1 MDQDEGADAMKPTI
15 LMFLKAP
22 ERGKVKTRLA
32 AGIGVDAALEVYRR
46 LVKRQ
51 LAAVPEGWPVEIQFT
66 PVNAEL
72 EMRTWLG
79 EAAGRTFKPQ
89 CEGGLGERLEHA
101 VKEAFRA
108 GAQGVLLIG
117 GDCAELG
124 AAEFEEAA
132 LALRTHDAVIGP
144 SRDGGYY
151 LLGLADARCEVF
163 TAISWSTGVVAEQTR
178 ERLRSAQ
185 MRWTELTL
193 LRDVDTK
200 EDWEQVQDLV

>member
-1 MDQDEGADAMKPTI
+1 VDENEGTDEMKPTI
-15 LMFLKAP
+15 LIFLKAP

-32 AGIGVDAALEVYRR
+32 AGIGPDAALVAYRR
-46 LVKRQ
+46 LVERQ

-66 PVNAEL
+66 PARAEA

-79 EAAGRTFKPQ
+79 EGIGRTFSPQ

-108 GAQGVLLIG
+108 GVQGVLLIG

-124 AAEFEEAA
+124 AAEFELAA
-132 LALRTHDAVIGP
+132 IALLTNEAVIGP

-151 LLGLADARCEVF
+151 LLGLAADRREVF
-163 TAISWSTGVVAEQTR
+163 ADIAWSTGVVAEQTR
-178 ERLRSAQ
+178 ERLRRSN
-185 MRWTELTL
+185 MKWIELAE
-193 LRDVDTK
+193 LRDVDTMT
-200 EDWEQVQDLV
+200 DWEQVKALV